1 MIYEVH
7 MNYYSSFL
15 SCVMALYGYP
25 SISVAQPAY
34 IDSVAISHTVS
45 FMTEDIVWVF
55 SDLYPAKTG
64 GEIKQMPVILLLHQ
78 SASNS
83 RPDRKTGTGC
93 GRAFFFS
100 GANFCQ
106 EGA

>member
-15 SCVMALYGYP
+15 ICVMALYGYR

-45 FMTEDIVWVF
+45 FMTEDSVWVF
-55 SDLYPAKTG
+55 ADLYPAQDRGSDKTNAG
-64 GEIKQMPVILLLHQ
+64 YPVATSVGFKQP
-78 SASNS
+78 S
-83 RPDRKTGTGC
+83 
-93 GRAFFFS
+93 
-100 GANFCQ
+100 
-106 EGA
+106 